1 MQQAFFSFSSEHHLE
16 MYVAHNTDRK
26 AIILGSC
33 NEKSREWRDTVA
45 ETLVAILFFA
55 VFGLLPQLLIS
66 A

>member
-1 MQQAFFSFSSEHHLE
+1 MRTSASDGAFQKA
-16 MYVAHNTDRK
+16 VRK
-26 AIILGSC
+26 ASARRC
-33 NEKSREWRDTVA
+33 ARVA